1 MKPKRPPG
9 WWYYFFLNLKNIK
22 SMDIFLSVLLNPI
35 KWFDFEI
42 WQSDFLLSL
51 SFKLNCVGANP
62 KWIIQFN
69 SSKTTWMTSKN
80 MTYLLKNFKIIF
92 FFNIKTMLDWI
103 DLGHPATWVIDFNE
117 FNNFIVFINYFYLIL
132 W

>member
-1 MKPKRPPG
+1 
-9 WWYYFFLNLKNIK
+9 
-22 SMDIFLSVLLNPI
+22 MDIFLSVLLNPI

-51 SFKLNCVGANP
+51 SFKLNRVGVNP

-80 MTYLLKNFKIIF
+80 MTYL
-92 FFNIKTMLDWI
+92 
-103 DLGHPATWVIDFNE
+103 
-117 FNNFIVFINYFYLIL
+117 
-132 W
+132 